1 LQKLAA
7 PAFLVGRGDFLGQGL
22 SRMTIFKEPLVHF
35 LLLGAVI
42 FGLYAALDD
51 SPPVEATNAIVIS
64 QDDARRLAAEF
75 EATWRRPPS
84 EAELAGIIDAAI
96 REEVYVREAL
106 ALGLDRDDTVIRR
119 RLQMKMEF
127 LTESGAEVV
136 TPDDATLQAHL
147 DANPDLFAEAPLVAL
162 EQVMLRSADPEAAA
176 EVLARLR
183 QGEDP
188 ASLGRPTMLPFATR
202 PSPPRVIDSIF
213 GPDFFTAVAAFP
225 VGTWEGPVDS
235 AFGTHLVRITDR
247 REGRKPPLAEI
258 RDKVEQ
264 DWRST
269 FVIQLREERLGALMS
284 RYEISRPD
292 PAMVLAP

>member
-1 LQKLAA
+1 
-7 PAFLVGRGDFLGQGL
+7 
-22 SRMTIFKEPLVHF
+22 MTASDRVSGSIFKEPLVHF

-51 SPPVEATNAIVIS
+51 SPPPEAQNAIVIS
-64 QDDARRLAAEF
+64 PDDARRLVAEF

-84 EAELAGIIDAAI
+84 EAELAEIIDGTI

-106 ALGLDRDDTVIRR
+106 ALGLDRDDAVIRR
-119 RLQMKMEF
+119 RLQLKMEF

-147 DANPDLFAEAPLVAL
+147 DANPDRFTEAPLVAL
-162 EQVMLRSADPEAAA
+162 EQVLLDTADPAAA
-176 EVLARLR
+176 AAMLARLR

-188 ASLGRPTMLPFATR
+188 ASVGRPTMLPFATR
-202 PSPPRVIDSIF
+202 PSPPQVIDSIF
-213 GPDFFTAVAAFP
+213 GPDFFPLTTAFP
-225 VGTWEGPVDS
+225 VGTWEGPVES
-235 AFGTHLVRITDR
+235 AFGSHLVRITDK
-247 REGRKPPLAEI
+247 REGRTPSLAEI

-269 FVIQLREERLGALMS
+269 FAVQLREERLGALMS
-284 RYEISRPD
+284 RYEITRPD
-292 PAMVLAP
+292 PAAVLAP